1 MNSLFVP
8 FSMVSS
14 CSGFIRFVL
23 SVSVLVFTIRCVSS
37 APLCPLQSDVFR
49 NSLQSQCSVGISPNP
64 PIQVDGEFLDRA
76 LTSKQRNN
84 YDSVLF
90 YASWCPISH
99 NMHSTFEVL
108 SSMFPQM
115 EHFAIEQSSALPSLY
130 SRYGIH
136 SLPSI
141 LLVNQTSR
149 LRYRGPKDLHSLV
162 QFYQK
167 TTGFE
172 PVEYFAEDES
182 ASMGV
187 SDGLIMQSWNRS
199 SLRQMIWSEPYLVFA
214 VFFLC
219 LRVLISIFPD
229 VLSHLKA
236 FWDSYVPHLNLEIFG
251 ETSQIFGRALHMID
265 VRRVLTRLRLCKTRN
280 FHEGAK
286 NARVWAS
293 LASVSLGEPSSSR

>member
-1 MNSLFVP
+1 MIYLESK
-8 FSMVSS
+8 
-14 CSGFIRFVL
+14 G
-23 SVSVLVFTIRCVSS
+23 VFHLMS
-37 APLCPLQSDVFR
+37 A
-49 NSLQSQCSVGISPNP
+49 
-64 PIQVDGEFLDRA
+64 
-76 LTSKQRNN
+76 
-84 YDSVLF
+84 
-90 YASWCPISH
+90 
-99 NMHSTFEVL
+99 L
-108 SSMFPQM
+108 SSYISEIQ
-115 EHFAIEQSSALPSLY
+115 IYSLTQTVNAT
-130 SRYGIH
+130 
-136 SLPSI
+136 I
-141 LLVNQTSR
+141 LLLILTIYIS
-149 LRYRGPKDLHSLV
+149 
-162 QFYQK
+162 
-167 TTGFE
+167 GFE